1 MKARTRLLPVLVL
14 VLLAA
19 SPAQAAFK
27 LPAPEK
33 LALKNGIVVYFLKT
47 TEVPLISFRLN
58 LKGAGSAQEPAELE
72 GIAGMTA
79 DQIMKGTAKMGAE
92 AVAEALDFMG
102 ARLDFSAADEFASIS
117 VDCLSEHFPKVLDIA
132 SACLTQPAFLDDEFG
147 KAREIALNDLK
158 SVKDNPGRAVRNY
171 FLKAYF
177 GTHPLG
183 HFASGT
189 EASLAKMTAADVRA
203 YYKKF
208 YGPKGAIGAL
218 VGNIEKKR
226 ALDLLNAAFGG
237 WKGAEVK
244 AAALPPLPE
253 PKGIKL
259 VLIDKPDATQAYWI
273 LGAPGY
279 ALGDKITPQAS
290 VMNTLFGGR
299 FTSWLS
305 TEMRIKRGL
314 TYGAGSQFQ
323 SFRIG
328 GLFQAN
334 SYTRNEKIGEMLD
347 ILFDLLK
354 KVRTDGFA
362 PEEIESSRNYIQ
374 GQFPPTLET
383 NGAKANAY
391 VRLAFNNLGFDYYDK
406 YLAGIQ
412 ATTQASAKEAA
423 VKLIPTESYVL
434 VVVGKA
440 DEIRD
445 QLKKFGT
452 WTERKISDPGFY

>member
-1 MKARTRLLPVLVL
+1 MNARKRLLPVLVL

-19 SPAQAAFK
+19 SAAQAAFK

-33 LALKNGIVVYFLKT
+33 LTLKNGIVVYYLKT
-47 TEVPLISFRLN
+47 AEVPMVSFRLY

-72 GIAGMTA
+72 GIAGITA
-79 DQIMKGTAKMGAE
+79 DQIMKGTAKTGAD

-102 ARLDFSAADEFASIS
+102 ARLDISAGDEYAAIS
-117 VDCLSEHFPKVLDIA
+117 AESLSEHFPKVLEIA
-132 SACLTQPAFLDDEFG
+132 SACLTGPAFLDDEFS
-147 KAREIALNDLK
+147 KAREIALNGLK

-171 FLKAYF
+171 FIKAYF
-177 GTHPLG
+177 DTHPLG
-183 HFASGT
+183 HFALGT
-189 EASLAKMTAADVRA
+189 EESLAKMTAADIRA
-203 YYKKF
+203 YYKKY
-208 YGPKGAIGAL
+208 YGPKGAIGAV
-218 VGNIEKKR
+218 VGNIEKKQ

-237 WKGAEVK
+237 WKGADVRV
-244 AAALPPLPE
+244 AAMLPLPE

-259 VLIDKPDATQAYWI
+259 LLVDKPDATQAYWI

-279 ALGDKITPQAS
+279 ALGDKITPRAA

-314 TYGAGSQFQ
+314 TYGASSNFQ
-323 SFRIG
+323 TYRIG

-354 KVRTDGFA
+354 KVRTEGFA

-383 NGAKANAY
+383 NGAKAGAY
-391 VRLAFNNLGFDYYDK
+391 IRLAFFNLGFDYYDK
-406 YLAGIQ
+406 YLAGVQ
-412 ATTQASAKEAA
+412 TTTQASAKEAA
-423 VKLIPTESYVL
+423 VKLIPTENYVL

-445 QLKKFGT
+445 QLKKYGT
-452 WTERKISDPGFY
+452 WTEKKISDPGF